1 MWPAVVPGRI
11 VMLRQLLIV
20 VSVFALAVGS
30 TACATKKFVRTE
42 VGAVNDKA
50 TTLAAQAEENEQRIK
65 GVDERVTQVD
75 SRVGQ
80 VDQKAS
86 VAGQAADQA
95 KQAAAAADTRVTD
108 LANIGRSL
116 VYGVVL
122 NESQGGFRFAN
133 ASLPDEAKVQLDK
146 LIADVSANPK
156 AVVFEIEG
164 HTDSSGGAA
173 LNKQIGLDRAE
184 AVKSYL
190 HEQHKVPLHKMSV
203 ISYGEAKPVD
213 SNSTR
218 DGRAKNR
225 RVEVKVLAAE
235 VNAPTTAARTGVN

>member
-1 MWPAVVPGRI
+1 MS
-11 VMLRQLLIV
+11 RQLLIA
-20 VSVFALAVGS
+20 VSVFALAMGS

-50 TTLAAQAEENEQRIK
+50 TTLAARTEENEQRIT
-65 GVDERVTQVD
+65 GVDERVT
-75 SRVGQ
+75 Q

-95 KQAAAAADTRVTD
+95 RQAADQAKQAAASADTRVTD
-108 LANIGRSL
+108 LADSGRSL

-122 NESQGGFRFAN
+122 NESQGGFTFAN
-133 ASLPDEAKVQLDK
+133 ATLPDEAKVQLDK
-146 LIADVSANPK
+146 LMVGVLANPK

-164 HTDSSGGAA
+164 HTDSSGGTA
-173 LNKQIGLDRAE
+173 LNRQIGLDRAE

-203 ISYGEAKPVD
+203 ISYGESRPVD
-213 SNSTR
+213 SNRTR

-225 RVEVKVLAAE
+225 RVEVNVLSAE
-235 VNAPTTAARTGVN
+235 ASTPMITARTGGN

>member
-1 MWPAVVPGRI
+1 
-11 VMLRQLLIV
+11 MLRHLLIV
-20 VSVFALAVGS
+20 VPVTALALGS
-30 TACATKKFVRTE
+30 TACATKNFVRTE

-50 TTLAAQAEENEQRIK
+50 TTLASRTEENEQRIK

-75 SRVGQ
+75 
-80 VDQKAS
+80 QKAG
-86 VAGQAADQA
+86 VAGQAADEARQAADQA
-95 KQAAAAADTRVTD
+95 KEAAASADTRVTD
-108 LANIGRSL
+108 LADIGRSL

-133 ASLPDEAKVQLDK
+133 ASLPDEAKAQLDK
-146 LIADVSANPK
+146 LMVDVSANPK

-173 LNKQIGLDRAE
+173 LNEQIGLDRAE
-184 AVKSYL
+184 AVKRYL

-203 ISYGEAKPVD
+203 ISYGESKPVD
-213 SNSTR
+213 SNRTR

-225 RVEVKVLAAE
+225 RVEVNVLSAE
-235 VNAPTTAARTGVN
+235 ANTPITATRTGGQ

>member
-1 MWPAVVPGRI
+1 
-11 VMLRQLLIV
+11 MLRQLLIV
-20 VSVFALAVGS
+20 VPVFALAVGS

-50 TTLAAQAEENEQRIK
+50 TTLAARAEENEQRIK

-75 SRVGQ
+75 SKYDERVGT

-86 VAGQAADQA
+86 VAGQTADQA

-133 ASLPDEAKVQLDK
+133 ASLPDEAKGQLDK
-146 LIADVSANPK
+146 LMVDVSAHPK

-164 HTDSSGGAA
+164 HTDSSGGAT
-173 LNKQIGLDRAE
+173 LNEQIGLDRAE
-184 AVKSYL
+184 AVKRYL
-190 HEQHKVPLHKMSV
+190 HEQHKVPLHKMNV

-213 SNSTR
+213 SNRTR
-218 DGRAKNR
+218 AGRAKNR
-225 RVEVKVLAAE
+225 RVEVKVLSAE
-235 VNAPTTAARTGVN
+235 SNTPAITARTGGN

>member
-1 MWPAVVPGRI
+1 
-11 VMLRQLLIV
+11 MLKQLLIV

-50 TTLAAQAEENEQRIK
+50 TTLAGRTEENEQRIK
-65 GVDERVTQVD
+65 GVDERV
-75 SRVGQ
+75 SQ

-95 KQAAAAADTRVTD
+95 KQAADQAKQAAASADTRVTD
-108 LANIGRSL
+108 LADVGRSL

-133 ASLPDEAKVQLDK
+133 ASLPDEGKAQLDK
-146 LIADVSANPK
+146 LMVDVSANPK

-164 HTDSSGGAA
+164 HTDSSGGTA

-203 ISYGEAKPVD
+203 ISYGESKPVD
-213 SNSTR
+213 SNRTR

-225 RVEVKVLAAE
+225 RVEVNVLSAE
-235 VNAPTTAARTGVN
+235 ANAPMTAARTGGN